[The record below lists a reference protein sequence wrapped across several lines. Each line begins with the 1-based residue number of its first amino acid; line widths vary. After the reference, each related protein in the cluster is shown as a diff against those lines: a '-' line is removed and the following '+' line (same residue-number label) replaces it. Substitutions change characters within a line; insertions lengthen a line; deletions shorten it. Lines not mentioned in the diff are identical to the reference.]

1 MFAELRQEMARL
13 RADPPGL
20 RFQRAHARRQAQERS
35 HPGLEALKLLLALVM
50 VAGGL
55 LLWLLPVV
63 PGFWLW
69 APGLALLAS
78 RAAWFA
84 RLLDRLELLAREVC
98 WRLRLCRQPGLP
110 PRLE

>member
-1 MFAELRQEMARL
+1 MFDEMKQEMARL
-13 RADPPGL
+13 RTDPPGL

-35 HPGLEALKLLLALVM
+35 HPGLEALKVVLALLM

-55 LLWLLPVV
+55 VLWVTPVV

-69 APGLALLAS
+69 APGLALLAG

-84 RLLDRLELLAREVC
+84 RWLDRLELLAREVC
-98 WRLRLCRQPGLP
+98 WRLRLCRQPGH
-110 PRLE
+110 PRRLD